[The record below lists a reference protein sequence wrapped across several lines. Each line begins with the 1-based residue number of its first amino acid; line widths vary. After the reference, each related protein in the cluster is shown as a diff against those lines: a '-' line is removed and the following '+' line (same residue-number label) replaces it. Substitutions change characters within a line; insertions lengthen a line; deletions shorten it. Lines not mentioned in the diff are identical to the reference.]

1 MVLNKGLSNLS
12 TLRSINVITKAQIAL
27 SSRINDNVGRLFSQF
42 IEEDK
47 QGKFDT
53 DRKKATL
60 AELHKSSVS
69 PDDLNADN
77 ADAYVDVL
85 SVTDIN
91 TFIAEKELSEAK
103 NKKEHQET
111 LKKMEE
117 MKELYDAALKER
129 DIQSSEKDAAL
140 RKAALEIQSAR
151 NSEYLNEYQKQNE
164 DYIEKK
170 NIYIKKSQIK
180 DWVNS
185 VKIVFVH
192 SLLVIVLF
200 VINCFINIKKNE
212 AVDNN
217 LWIRIVIA
225 IFNFIVFMI
234 PFIRPL
240 WNHERVSKAYKYLLC
255 RSYRKQRNIE
265 YENEYRGNN
274 LEPILKQMSIEE
286 ILEELKNNK

>member
-1 MVLNKGLSNLS
+1 M
-12 TLRSINVITKAQIAL
+12 
-27 SSRINDNVGRLFSQF
+27 
-42 IEEDK
+42 
-47 QGKFDT
+47 
-53 DRKKATL
+53 
-60 AELHKSSVS
+60 HKSSVS

>member
-1 MVLNKGLSNLS
+1 MS

-117 MKELYDAALKER
+117 MKEQYDAALKER

-151 NSEYLNEYQKQNE
+151 NSEYQNEYQKQNE

-192 SLLVIVLF
+192 LLLVIVLF

-274 LEPILKQMSIEE
+274 PEPILKQMSIEE

>member
-1 MVLNKGLSNLS
+1 M
-12 TLRSINVITKAQIAL
+12 
-27 SSRINDNVGRLFSQF
+27 
-42 IEEDK
+42 
-47 QGKFDT
+47 
-53 DRKKATL
+53 
-60 AELHKSSVS
+60 HKSSVS

-225 IFNFIVFMI
+225 IFNIIVIMI

>member
-117 MKELYDAALKER
+117 MKEQYDAALKER
-129 DIQSSEKDAAL
+129 DIQSSEKDVAL
-140 RKAALEIQSAR
+140 RKAALVIQSAR
-151 NSEYLNEYQKQNE
+151 NSEYQNEYQKQNE

-192 SLLVIVLF
+192 LLFVIVLF

-234 PFIRPL
+234 PFMRPL

-274 LEPILKQMSIEE
+274 PEPILKQMSIEE

>member
-1 MVLNKGLSNLS
+1 
-12 TLRSINVITKAQIAL
+12 
-27 SSRINDNVGRLFSQF
+27 
-42 IEEDK
+42 
-47 QGKFDT
+47 
-53 DRKKATL
+53 
-60 AELHKSSVS
+60 
-69 PDDLNADN
+69 
-77 ADAYVDVL
+77 
-85 SVTDIN
+85 
-91 TFIAEKELSEAK
+91 
-103 NKKEHQET
+103 
-111 LKKMEE
+111 MEE
-117 MKELYDAALKER
+117 MKEQYDAALKER

-151 NSEYLNEYQKQNE
+151 NSEYQNEYQKQNE

-192 SLLVIVLF
+192 LLLVIVLF

-274 LEPILKQMSIEE
+274 PEPTLKQMSIEE

>member
-117 MKELYDAALKER
+117 MKEQYDAALKER

-151 NSEYLNEYQKQNE
+151 NSEYQNEYQKQNE

-192 SLLVIVLF
+192 LLLVIVLF

-274 LEPILKQMSIEE
+274 PEPILKQISIEE